1 MLLVYSIS
9 SEFSLSSF
17 LKLASL
23 MPPLYYKTI
32 WSLDFVHVVSL
43 MWTLIYLGLEYSQS
57 SIAGIHREVRAS
69 SGVEPCKYALLS
81 SQQSNIRLPVGLTI
95 GIGGFFSRYH
105 RAITSAIMF

>member
-32 WSLDFVHVVSL
+32 WSLDFVHVVAL

-57 SIAGIHREVRAS
+57 SIAGIHREVRVPS
-69 SGVEPCKYALLS
+69 HSLFTGTISCLFLGIPLWQPQDPSG
-81 SQQSNIRLPVGLTI
+81 LPA
-95 GIGGFFSRYH
+95 Y
-105 RAITSAIMF
+105 

>member
-32 WSLDFVHVVSL
+32 WSLDFGHVVSL

-57 SIAGIHREVRAS
+57 SIAGIHREVRVPSYSLFKGPLAAS
-69 SGVEPCKYALLS
+69 SLASLGGNHKIHRVFLLIS
-81 SQQSNIRLPVGLTI
+81 KPLSLS
-95 GIGGFFSRYH
+95 
-105 RAITSAIMF
+105 